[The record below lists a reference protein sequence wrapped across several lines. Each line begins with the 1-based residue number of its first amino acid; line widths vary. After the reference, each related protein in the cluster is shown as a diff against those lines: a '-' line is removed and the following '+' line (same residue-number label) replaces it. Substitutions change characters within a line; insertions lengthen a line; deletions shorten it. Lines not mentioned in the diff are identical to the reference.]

1 MDAESQHILGVGM
14 VGAHAET
21 LIAEGALAVE
31 MGALAQ
37 DVALMVHPHPTFSE
51 TIGEAAQALLGSA
64 THVFAQKRE
73 RIVR

>member
-14 VGAHAET
+14 VGAHAEA

-64 THVFAQKRE
+64 THVFAQKR
-73 RIVR
+73 